1 MKVGSVMFVFRLDAR
16 SGVPPYLQMVQQV
29 RQAVL
34 LGHLREGD
42 QLPLIREAVE
52 QLAINPNTVSKA
64 YRQLEQEG
72 LVTAKPGVG
81 TFITGAPRST
91 VSAAR
96 YASLRRG
103 FERWLGQAREA
114 CLHPPPGAS
123 PCLVRM
129 LRRTRPMRSPTW
141 GSSPRS
147 TRSTAGSG
155 CGSCCRCAVRS
166 TRVGTRISP

>member
-1 MKVGSVMFVFRLDAR
+1 PMKAGSVMFVFRLDAR

-114 CLHPPPGAS
+114 GLDDEAITALVAVVRRDIAEEGA
-123 PCLVRM
+123 
-129 LRRTRPMRSPTW
+129 
-141 GSSPRS
+141 
-147 TRSTAGSG
+147 A
-155 CGSCCRCAVRS
+155 
-166 TRVGTRISP
+166 